1 MMIFIQLTSNNDGLK
16 NQTLTVVSLTDFL
29 LNGLLEKVR
38 FLFLSEVQSCQTV
51 LQGTTNPSLT
61 TKYKHIYIKYTHV
74 CTQGGTYICREGVEE
89 RPRRGV
95 DYLVVE
101 LLLPYLPP

>member
-1 MMIFIQLTSNNDGLK
+1 MMVK

-51 LQGTTNPSLT
+51 LQGPTNP
-61 TKYKHIYIKYTHV
+61 
-74 CTQGGTYICREGVEE
+74 
-89 RPRRGV
+89 P
-95 DYLVVE
+95 
-101 LLLPYLPP
+101 

>member
-1 MMIFIQLTSNNDGLK
+1 MNEKNEAKTIFSHFVIIILGNVPQKISMMIFIQLTSNNDGLK

-51 LQGTTNPSLT
+51 LQGTTNP
-61 TKYKHIYIKYTHV
+61 
-74 CTQGGTYICREGVEE
+74 
-89 RPRRGV
+89 P
-95 DYLVVE
+95 
-101 LLLPYLPP
+101 